1 MNSRTS
7 YHPIAKFFHWTIV
20 ILLAVQFLTGYLMP
34 NFRHV
39 TVPGFLTMT
48 HISALSLLLIP
59 LAIFFFF
66 MRFYRPVMKE
76 VKEGE
81 DWMELAASAMQYA
94 LYVLL
99 IIVPLSGWVSVSI
112 RHLPVNFFGLFNL
125 PVLDITNPSFLYS
138 LGRMH
143 SDLAAIIGILALG
156 HIFAALYHHFVLRD
170 AVLNRMRPER
180 TV

>member
-1 MNSRTS
+1 MRPS

-20 ILLAVQFLTGYLMP
+20 TVLAVQFLTGYLMP

-59 LAIFFFF
+59 LAFLFFF
-66 MRFYRPVMKE
+66 MRFASPVVKD

-81 DWMELAASAMQYA
+81 EWMDKAASALQYA
-94 LYVLL
+94 LYALL
-99 IIVPLSGWVSVSI
+99 IIVPLSGWVAVSM
-112 RHLPVNFFGLFNL
+112 RHLPVNFFNLFYL
-125 PVLDITNPSFLYS
+125 PVLNISNPSLLYT

-143 SDLAAIIGILALG
+143 SNLSAIIGILALG
-156 HIFAALYHHFVLRD
+156 HIAAALFHHFVLRD
-170 AVLNRMRPER
+170 SVLRRMLPGRS
-180 TV
+180 V